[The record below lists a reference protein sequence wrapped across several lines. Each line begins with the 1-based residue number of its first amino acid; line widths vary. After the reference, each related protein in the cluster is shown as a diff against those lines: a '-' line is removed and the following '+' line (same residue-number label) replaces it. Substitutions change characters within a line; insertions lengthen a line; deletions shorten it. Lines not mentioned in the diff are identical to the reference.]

1 MRNAT
6 SIAVGSLVA
15 TFILLGTAVG
25 AEVFV
30 TDMELTGFAEP
41 SPPPPPPP
49 DAAYR
54 SEDVASSCGLD
65 DACCG
70 FATCC
75 GPVWTVSAGSLI
87 MDRSTPDDAVLV
99 TDAFGET
106 LLDANDFDFDCRGGW
121 EVGAI
126 RHNVGCT
133 CFDLEARYS
142 RIDGWRAVRDFVSSP
157 SGWVVQ
163 YAETPIGDTEFPAL
177 VGGVYESHFDS
188 MELNLR
194 QSFYCGALTLVGG
207 FRFVELDERG
217 MSILNVSDR
226 APATTRVGAI
236 NDLFGV
242 QGGADACFWQ
252 CGCLGLEGKLRAG
265 IYTNKAV
272 SSVFQSQTSSPE
284 ILASRARQSQ
294 SSFVGEL
301 GLIGTCQ
308 LSEDWALRAGYEV
321 MWLENVAVASDQI
334 AVSNP
339 AAGVA
344 RVDTRGGVLYHGAMF
359 TLVFSR

>member
-1 MRNAT
+1 MRNAM

-41 SPPPPPPP
+41 PPPPP
-49 DAAYR
+49 DAAYPT
-54 SEDVASSCGLD
+54 EDVASCCDLD

-70 FATCC
+70 SAMGC
-75 GPVWTVSAGSLI
+75 GPVWTVWAGSLI

-106 LLDANDFDFDCRGGW
+106 LLDAHDFDFDFRGGW

-133 CFDLEARYS
+133 CLDLEARYA
-142 RIDGWRAVRDFVSSP
+142 RIDGWRAVRDFVYSP
-157 SGWVVQ
+157 YGWVVP
-163 YAETPIGDTEFPAL
+163 YAGTPIGDTRSPAL

-194 QSFYCGALTLVGG
+194 QSLYCGALTLVGG
-207 FRFVELDERG
+207 FRFAELDERG
-217 MSILNVSDR
+217 MSILNVSNQGL
-226 APATTRVGAI
+226 ATTRVGAI
-236 NDLFGV
+236 NDLFGI
-242 QGGADACFWQ
+242 QGGADARFWQ
-252 CGCLGLEGKLRAG
+252 CGCLSLDGKLRAG

-272 SSVFQSQTSSPE
+272 STVFQPQTSSPE
-284 ILASRARQSQ
+284 ILASRASQCQ
-294 SSFVGEL
+294 SSFLGEL
-301 GLIGTCQ
+301 GLTGTCQ
-308 LSEDWALRAGYEV
+308 LTEDWALRAGYEV
-321 MWLENVAVASDQI
+321 MWLDNVAVASDQI

-344 RVDTRGGVLYHGAMF
+344 AVDTHGSVLYHGAMF